1 MKRREECGSP
11 RSFRA
16 LVHPLLG
23 SSFARP
29 ERLLG
34 KPVCSIAHPTL
45 SLSLSLTH
53 THARTRVRMIR
64 VCETYAC
71 PIRGRRCCSSSTTR
85 PVIGYRPRPTRSTLN
100 SIPLYLSI
108 YPSISIYL
116 SLSEMRSTYEQTAKI
131 YRSITVHDR
140 EGCFRK
146 WTFTHLMFL
155 ECTTRLEEEEG
166 VGGLV

>member
-1 MKRREECGSP
+1 MRFAALVSSTRASSP
-11 RSFRA
+11 RILFCPAREVTGQTSLLDRA
-16 LVHPLLG
+16 PN
-23 SSFARP
+23 S
-29 ERLLG
+29 
-34 KPVCSIAHPTL
+34 L

-146 WTFTHLMFL
+146 WTFTHLIFL